1 MSVAC
6 IFRALAG
13 AGILFCASLGV
24 PEASVAQTARA
35 AESEVPYVQFTLR
48 NGLRVLVH
56 EDHTIPVVAVSVWYP
71 VGSKDEPPGK
81 TGIAHLFEHLMFV
94 GSEHS
99 DHEWFGSIKEL
110 GTVDATGV
118 TDFDYT
124 FYTETV
130 PTPALD
136 RVLWLESDRMGYLSG
151 ALAQR
156 KLEAQRN
163 VVQNEK
169 RRSENEDAFSTRQEA
184 AMLACALPAGHPYGH
199 AVIGSFEDLGAIS
212 LADVKAWGREYYGAG
227 NAVLVLAGDID
238 ARIAREK
245 AEQFFG
251 ELPFQPRRTP
261 LIAEADRLA
270 EPRWD
275 AMYDSALPPKMV
287 RTWVAPRYATREAAL
302 LDIVASVLGDGERAR
317 LHSRLVE
324 DARVA
329 TSVSVENRKL
339 GLTGFFSITVD
350 PLPAIERKR
359 LYEVLD
365 CAIEEFLAN
374 GPTPDELAN
383 AKASLRARELRG
395 LEKLGGYRMED
406 RSAALALGALHADDP
421 GFVSKRS
428 GWIADATTDDV
439 RTVALGAMKAGHHQ
453 FERLPSS
460 DAETPVAP
468 AARRASSPVVGAAPA
483 FVFPA
488 VEEARLPN
496 GMKIVLARRPSA
508 RVVEIALE
516 FAAGVGEEA
525 AIDVPAGTAAFTG
538 EMLREE
544 ARARAGAGR
553 AGTLDSLGAT
563 LSSRSSAH
571 ATGLY
576 LSVPREGLAA
586 SLAILGD
593 VVRNPEFDAAH
604 LEDLRARR
612 RASL

>member
-324 DARVA
+324 DAAVA
-329 TSVSVENRKL
+329 TRVSLENRKV
-339 GLTGFFSITVD
+339 GLTGFVSITVY
-350 PLPAIERKR
+350 PLPAI
-359 LYEVLD
+359 
-365 CAIEEFLAN
+365 
-374 GPTPDELAN
+374 
-383 AKASLRARELRG
+383 
-395 LEKLGGYRMED
+395 
-406 RSAALALGALHADDP
+406 
-421 GFVSKRS
+421 
-428 GWIADATTDDV
+428 
-439 RTVALGAMKAGHHQ
+439 
-453 FERLPSS
+453 
-460 DAETPVAP
+460 
-468 AARRASSPVVGAAPA
+468 
-483 FVFPA
+483 
-488 VEEARLPN
+488 
-496 GMKIVLARRPSA
+496 
-508 RVVEIALE
+508 
-516 FAAGVGEEA
+516 
-525 AIDVPAGTAAFTG
+525 
-538 EMLREE
+538 
-544 ARARAGAGR
+544 
-553 AGTLDSLGAT
+553 
-563 LSSRSSAH
+563 
-571 ATGLY
+571 
-576 LSVPREGLAA
+576 
-586 SLAILGD
+586 
-593 VVRNPEFDAAH
+593 
-604 LEDLRARR
+604 
-612 RASL
+612 